1 MYWEIVGER
10 IKSLR
15 MKHNLSRVQFGKMID
30 ISGQYLGLVE
40 KGKCG
45 LSVGSIVKICKT
57 TGASADYLLFGV
69 DTLQD
74 QAIDVIKELSNE
86 QLDIVLDIVK
96 QVVRFVNSK
105 DGNEVLIRE
114 MLRQYIVSIE

>member
-1 MYWEIVGER
+1 MYWEIVGDR

-15 MKHNLSRVQFGKMID
+15 LKHNLSRVQFGKMIG
-30 ISGQYLGLVE
+30 ISGQYLSLVE
-40 KGKCG
+40 KGTRG

-57 TGASADYLLFGV
+57 TGVSADYILFGV

-74 QAIDVIKELSNE
+74 QTIDVIKELSNE

-114 MLRQYIVSIE
+114 MLRQYIVSLE